1 MNTETIT
8 VSNETASPAKTLHF
22 LGSLLTFRARAAE
35 TGGQFTIVESCSAP
49 GAGAPPHHQA
59 DAEAFLVTEG
69 SFEFMLGETWRRC
82 GPGEFVYVSPG
93 MVHAFRNP
101 ASTPSKMLIINL
113 PGGPHEHFFEAVGEP
128 VEAETTIFPPMG
140 QPDVAH
146 ITAEAARFGVTM
158 LPPPAHH

>member
-1 MNTETIT
+1 MNTESIT
-8 VSNETASPAKTLHF
+8 VSNETAAPVRTVHF

-35 TGGQFTIVESCSAP
+35 TGGQFSIVETCSAP
-49 GAGAPPHHQA
+49 GAGAPPHRQD

-69 SFEFMLGETWRRC
+69 SFEFMLGQTWRRC

-113 PGGPHEHFFEAVGEP
+113 PGGPHENFFEAVGEP
-128 VEAETTIFPPMG
+128 VEPETTIFPPMG
-140 QPDVAH
+140 PPDVARL
-146 ITAEAARFGVTM
+146 TTEAARFGITM
-158 LPPPAHH
+158 LPPPRH